1 METKTIS
8 TTIQVAQISELSVA
22 DRELIEHAMRQT
34 DKSYAPY
41 SRFNVGAAVR
51 LVDGSIIVGC
61 NQENAAFGVTMC
73 AERSALF
80 AAGASHPDIAVA
92 SIAIAARDSN
102 GFTTEPI
109 SPCGMCRQAMIETET
124 RYRIPLRILLYGSA
138 HTYII
143 EGITYLMPLS
153 FVSFM

>member
-80 AAGASHPDIAVA
+80 AALTSQSPPSPLLHATQMVSPPSLSVRVVCAVK
-92 SIAIAARDSN
+92 
-102 GFTTEPI
+102 
-109 SPCGMCRQAMIETET
+109 Q
-124 RYRIPLRILLYGSA
+124 
-138 HTYII
+138 
-143 EGITYLMPLS
+143 
-153 FVSFM
+153 